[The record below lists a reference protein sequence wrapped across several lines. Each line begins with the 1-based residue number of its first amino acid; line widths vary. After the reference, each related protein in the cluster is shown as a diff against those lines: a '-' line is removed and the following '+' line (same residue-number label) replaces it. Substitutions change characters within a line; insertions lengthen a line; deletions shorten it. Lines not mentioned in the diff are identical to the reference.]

1 MTETAAAPLDRLWHL
16 QELLL
21 EIRVK
26 NERRD
31 RTPDHL
37 EHVEAEHRDEV
48 QRGDEMRTALAK
60 GEERRRVLASEVAD
74 WAEKRK
80 KYQEQQR
87 LVKNNREYGALL
99 DQIDT
104 VAREIRAREDE
115 TLALDEET
123 ERLKGELAAWEA
135 DFAPRL
141 AKYDEQM
148 ADWRAEQAEL
158 AKQIAS
164 AEKKAESLKKATDRR
179 LLAAFD
185 KIAKARAGIAVA
197 KVVFV
202 ANQPNCSGC
211 NIRRRPQL
219 FSDLRLSKEIVH
231 CDGCKRILYFDG
243 IGSL

>member
-1 MTETAAAPLDRLWHL
+1 LTEPAAAPLDRLWHL
-16 QELLL
+16 QEVLV
-21 EIRVK
+21 EIRLK
-26 NERRD
+26 TERRE

-48 QRGDEMRTALAK
+48 LRGDELRAALAA
-60 GEERRRVLASEVAD
+60 GDERRRVLASEVVD

-99 DQIDT
+99 DQIAT

-123 ERLKGELAAWEA
+123 ERIKAELAAWEA
-135 DFAPRL
+135 DFAPRQ

-148 ADWRAEQAEL
+148 ADWRAEQAQL
-158 AKQIAS
+158 ARQIAV
-164 AEKKAESLKKATDRR
+164 AEGKAEALKKATDRR

-185 KIAKARAGIAVA
+185 KIAKARGGLAVA

-211 NIRRRPQL
+211 NIRLRPQL

-243 IGSL
+243 IGGT